1 MRPALPTLICALLLA
16 GCQPVTPVSTTA
28 GGATAVVSGLDIEGM
43 DTQVRPQDDFFAY
56 ANGKWLAET
65 EIPADKASWG
75 SFDLLNEKNL
85 TQLRV
90 LVDKAAAAPD
100 ANAAAGRIGNFYIA
114 YMDEPAIEAQGLAP
128 VASEL
133 AAIDALSSH
142 HEVAAFFGTSVR
154 AGRDSP
160 LNFWVDQDA
169 RDSTRYILYLTQS
182 GLGLPDRDYYFDS
195 SPRGQ
200 EVLAKYRAFI
210 IQLLT
215 LAAIPDAE
223 AAATRIIALETR
235 LAKPQW
241 TKVESRDDEKAY
253 NKFSAGELSALLPNL
268 NIDLV
273 MAHLGID
280 RQDHVIVRQ
289 PSYAKALDQLFTQV
303 DLHSWRDYLRLKV
316 LTAYATALPR
326 AFDDASFAFYGQT
339 LNGLKEQRPRWKRGI
354 AAITANL
361 GESLGQLYVAKH
373 FPPEAKARMV
383 ELVDNLIAAY
393 GESIR
398 GLDWMGADTKRK
410 ALEKL
415 DKFTPKIGYPDHWRD
430 YSALRIEANDLIGNL
445 KRVSVFEHRWQVGKL
460 GKPVDRSEWLM
471 PPQMIN
477 AYYNPGMNEI
487 VFPAGIL
494 QPPFFNLAADDAVNY
509 GAIGGVIG
517 HEIGHGFDDQGS
529 KYTGDG
535 NLENWW
541 TPADRERF
549 DAKARNLVAQYNAYE
564 PLPGQ
569 HINGELTLGENIGDL
584 GGVSIAYQ
592 AYLKSL
598 GDKPAPVLDGFT
610 GAQRVFLGWA
620 QGWRVKSRRERI
632 EQLLKVD
639 PHSPP
644 EFRVNGVMPNVDGF
658 YEAFDVKEGD
668 KMYLPPAQRVRI
680 W

>member
-1 MRPALPTLICALLLA
+1 MRPALPALICALLLA
-16 GCQPVTPVSTTA
+16 GCQPATPVSTTA
-28 GGATAVVSGLDIEGM
+28 AGDATVASGLDVAGM
-43 DTQVRPQDDFFAY
+43 DTEVRPQDDFFAY
-56 ANGKWLAET
+56 ANGKWLAAT
-65 EIPADKASWG
+65 EIPADRASWG

-85 TQLRV
+85 VQLRE
-90 LVDKAAAAPD
+90 LVEAAAAAPD
-100 ANAAAGRIGNFYIA
+100 ANAAAGRIGNFFTA
-114 YMDEPAIEAQGLAP
+114 FMDDATIEARGLAP
-128 VASEL
+128 VAAEL
-133 AAIDALSSH
+133 AAIDALSDH
-142 HEVAAFFGTSVR
+142 LEVAAFFG
-154 AGRDSP
+154 AGSRLGVDSP

-182 GLGLPDRDYYFDS
+182 GLGLPDRDYYFDT
-195 SPRGQ
+195 SPRGR
-200 EVLAKYRAFI
+200 EVLAKYAAFI
-210 IQLLT
+210 AQLLT
-215 LAAIPDAE
+215 LAGLPDAE
-223 AAATRIIALETR
+223 GAAQRIIALETR

-241 TKVESRDDEKAY
+241 TKVENRDDEKAY
-253 NKFSAGELSALLPNL
+253 NKLSAAELTALLPNL
-268 NIDLV
+268 NIDLF
-273 MAHLGID
+273 MAHLGVE

-289 PSYAKALDQLFTQV
+289 PSYARALDELFTQI
-303 DLHSWRDYLRLKV
+303 DLQSWRDYLRLRL
-316 LTAYATALPR
+316 LTAYASALPR

-339 LNGLKEQRPRWKRGI
+339 LNGLKEQRPRWKRGV

-373 FPPEAKARMV
+373 FPPEAKSRMV

-398 GLDWMGADTKRK
+398 GLDWMSADTKRK

-415 DKFTPKIGYPDHWRD
+415 GKFTPKIGYPDHWRD
-430 YSALRIEANDLIGNL
+430 YRGLRIEADDLIGNL
-445 KRVSVFEHRWQVGKL
+445 KRVHVFEHRWQVGKL

-471 PPQMIN
+471 PPQTIN
-477 AYYNPGMNEI
+477 DYWTPRMNEI

-494 QPPFFNLAADDAVNY
+494 QPPFFDLAADDAVNY
-509 GAIGGVIG
+509 GAIGGIIG

-535 NLENWW
+535 NLDNWW

-549 DAKARNLVAQYNAYE
+549 EAKTRNLIAQYSAYE

-584 GGVSIAYQ
+584 GGVSIAYR

-598 GDKPAPVLDGFT
+598 GGKTAPVLDGFT
-610 GAQRVFLGWA
+610 GQQRVFLGWA
-620 QGWRVKSRRERI
+620 QGWRVKSRSERI

-644 EFRVNGVMPNVDGF
+644 EFRVNGVMPNVEGF
-658 YEAFDVKEGD
+658 YDAFDVEEGD
-668 KMYLPPAQRVRI
+668 RMYLPPAQRVHI